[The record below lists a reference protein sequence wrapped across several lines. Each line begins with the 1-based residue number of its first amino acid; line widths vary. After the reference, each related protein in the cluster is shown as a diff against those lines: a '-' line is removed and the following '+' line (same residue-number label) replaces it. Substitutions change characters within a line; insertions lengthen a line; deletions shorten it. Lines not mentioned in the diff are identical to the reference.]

1 LDKVGTMLRNLKVA
15 EGDESQSKTIK
26 LDILLIC
33 MQKELNERIV
43 MNPAI
48 MTGKPIIRGTRIPV
62 DMVVRLI
69 ATGYDLTR
77 NSRRLSTT
85 NKG

>member
-1 LDKVGTMLRNLKVA
+1 MDKVGTMLRNLKVA

>member
-1 LDKVGTMLRNLKVA
+1 MLRNLKVA